1 MIRQALDEVAACGDL
16 AALEDA
22 RVRWLGKKGRIPE
35 LLKSAGKLVASA
47 GPEAVAR
54 VQKARADLEVAIVAR
69 RAEISR
75 ADIERKLVAERMD
88 VTLPGRGEEP
98 GGLHPVTKTRLRIET
113 LFRQADRKS
122 TRLNSSH

>member
-22 RVRWLGKKGRIPE
+22 RVRWLGKKGRITE

-47 GPEAVAR
+47 GPQAVAR
-54 VQKARADLEVAIVAR
+54 GQKARAGPEVGNVGR
-69 RAEISR
+69 RAGNSR
-75 ADIERKLVAERMD
+75 ADIERKLGAERMD

-98 GGLHPVTKTRLRIET
+98 GGPHP
-113 LFRQADRKS
+113 
-122 TRLNSSH
+122 

>member
-22 RVRWLGKKGRIPE
+22 RVRWLGKKGRITE

-54 VQKARADLEVAIVAR
+54 VQKARGDLEAAIVAR
-69 RAEISR
+69 RPEISR
-75 ADIERKLVAERMD
+75 PDIERKLVAERMD
-88 VTLPGRGEEP
+88 VTLPGPGEEP
-98 GGLHPVTKTRLRIET
+98 GGLHPVTKARLRIET